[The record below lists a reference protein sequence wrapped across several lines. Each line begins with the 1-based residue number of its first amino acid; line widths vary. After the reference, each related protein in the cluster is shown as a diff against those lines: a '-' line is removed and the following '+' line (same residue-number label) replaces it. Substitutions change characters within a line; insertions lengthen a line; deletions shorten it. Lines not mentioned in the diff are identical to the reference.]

1 MKQTRWAVF
10 GLLSVLLVT
19 AVLACSLAGLLT
31 GAKAPQ
37 LPGRTVAVNQ
47 QAAQEAR
54 DAFQQISSGGRIRL
68 SESQFTSYLREQL
81 TQGQSE
87 NVVITDLTVWFDP
100 GRITLRANLQGPQTA
115 QPSTSGEIVVAGNL
129 QVQNGVLK
137 IKIDQA
143 SLAGIAVPNALLNL
157 FNDQL
162 NNSMADVNQSG
173 HSLKNVVI
181 EQGYIT
187 LEVSE

>member
-1 MKQTRWAVF
+1 MERTRWAAF
-10 GLLSVLLVT
+10 GLVSALLLT

-31 GAKAPQ
+31 GGKAPQ

-47 QAAQEAR
+47 QAAQEAK
-54 DAFQQISSGGRIRL
+54 DAFQQIANGGRIKL

-87 NVVITDLTVWFDP
+87 NVAITDLTVWFDP

-115 QPSTSGEIVVAGNL
+115 QPSTSGEIIVAGNL
-129 QVQNGVLK
+129 QVQGGLLK

-143 SLAGIAVPNALLNL
+143 SLAGIAVPGALLNL

-162 NNSMADVNQSG
+162 NRSLADVNQSG
-173 HSLKNVVI
+173 HSLKSVVI

-187 LEVSE
+187 LEVAE